1 MSGNDWGALRKG
13 HPGTLTYPVCAFVS
27 PFVKKTQ
34 FGLVTPDPSRSY
46 REALVGSSAQSGE
59 FAASSSPRKDIASC
73 TAPLPPATRSPP
85 LPDPTPPL
93 TQHWALHMQNLAEE
107 WPPLP
112 LKVHD
117 NLVTTI
123 SFSSGGTQ
131 RVSPLERAWG
141 LNASSQQ
148 IMGCSDCP
156 VTQVC
161 LNSGEPEEERC
172 TWS

>member
-34 FGLVTPDPSRSY
+34 FGLVTPDPSRSH

-85 LPDPTPPL
+85 LADPTPPL

-117 NLVTTI
+117 NLVTNDFI
-123 SFSSGGTQ
+123 QFWWYSESL
-131 RVSPLERAWG
+131 SPGESLGPECFFPADYG
-141 LNASSQQ
+141 L
-148 IMGCSDCP
+148 
-156 VTQVC
+156 
-161 LNSGEPEEERC
+161 L
-172 TWS
+172 